1 MNNID
6 RQYLDL
12 LEDVIHN
19 GVKKETR
26 NGNVFSVLSRTIRH
40 DMREGFPLLTTKK
53 MWFKGI
59 RTELEWFLN
68 GRSDLRSLLK
78 KGNKIWVGDA
88 YKNFEQRVIERW
100 ENAEI
105 NELHEERLII
115 EKKVDENRLD
125 YEIINQDI
133 FIERILHDD
142 EFSEEY
148 GDLGPIYGKQWRDFD
163 GVDQIEKLI
172 DTLINNPDSRRM
184 RVSTWNVGELD
195 DMVLPPCHYGFTV
208 STRKL
213 SIEER
218 ANLFFKLNEVNTDQF
233 VEDDHNHE
241 KFDQLNIPRR
251 GISLIWNQRSVDT
264 PLGLPFNI
272 ASYAL
277 LLLMLADEVRMVP
290 LELIGHLEDVH
301 VYENQL
307 SGVIEQLQRK
317 SHPLPTVH
325 VRTGI
330 WSRGD
335 GDIMLENYQSEDKI
349 HFPLSN

>member
-12 LEDVIHN
+12 LEDIVHN
-19 GVKKETR
+19 GHEKQTR
-26 NGNVFSVLSRTIRH
+26 NGSVYSVLSRTIRH

-53 MWFKGI
+53 MYFKGI

-68 GRSDLRSLLK
+68 GRTDLRSLLE

-88 YKNFEQRVIERW
+88 YKRYNRVW
-100 ENAEI
+100 EVEKR
-105 NELHEERLII
+105 ECSTKRSEERLWDLHMLKDMT
-115 EKKVDENRLD
+115 EE
-125 YEIINQDI
+125 E
-133 FIERILHDD
+133 FIEEIKTND
-142 EFSEEY
+142 EFSEKW

-172 DTLINNPDSRRM
+172 DTLINDPDSRRM
-184 RVSTWNVGELD
+184 RVSAWNVGELD
-195 DMVLPPCHYGFTV
+195 DMILPPCHYGFTI

-213 SIEER
+213 SIKER
-218 ANLFFKLNEVNTDQF
+218 ANLFFKLNEVNTDEF

-301 VYENQL
+301 VYKNQL
-307 SGVIEQLQRK
+307 NGVMEQLQRK
-317 SHPLPTVH
+317 SHKLPTVH
-325 VRTGI
+325 VRDGI

-335 GDIMLENYQSEDKI
+335 GDIILDDYKSEDKI
-349 HFPLSN
+349 NFPLSN